1 MLRDKCLSSSPQWSI
16 YQPRH
21 VPMSRV
27 LQQLLPPSLSPV
39 VLLPVP
45 LPTSQNVQ
53 VLPHQSLEF
62 SWQRGKWGRRGWLG
76 SGIIIQIPPS
86 EAKRWGREIM
96 ASLCG
101 GEGRREGGGSLTLGL
116 KLFSERL
123 MVLGG
128 SSQRVRPAS
137 WRKEKPPFR
146 LDLCTLGSQPVYS
159 VPLHWAHLSPATP
172 RLGRSHEPCFEGEV
186 QRSWRD
192 THGTSL
198 CRLLHF
204 LLWSS
209 LPAPLNQGIY
219 QRWTQEHAFSQSSP
233 GSADAAEAVLAND
246 CSEAQQD
253 AMQASVFL

>member
-1 MLRDKCLSSSPQWSI
+1 
-16 YQPRH
+16 
-21 VPMSRV
+21 
-27 LQQLLPPSLSPV
+27 
-39 VLLPVP
+39 
-45 LPTSQNVQ
+45 
-53 VLPHQSLEF
+53 
-62 SWQRGKWGRRGWLG
+62 
-76 SGIIIQIPPS
+76 
-86 EAKRWGREIM
+86 M

-137 WRKEKPPFR
+137 RRKEKPPFR

-192 THGTSL
+192 THGTSPL
-198 CRLLHF
+198 PPA
-204 LLWSS
+204 S
-209 LPAPLNQGIY
+209 LPALILAPSSTQSGYLSAVDSGTRLFTKLTR
-219 QRWTQEHAFSQSSP
+219 QR
-233 GSADAAEAVLAND
+233 
-246 CSEAQQD
+246 
-253 AMQASVFL
+253 